1 MQFEVDKQIAMIK
14 ILIKM
19 ALIIM
24 SSYQKNFYQD
34 FFYQLI
40 KFFYQDRL
48 KIKIDNQKANLD
60 KCF

>member
-34 FFYQLI
+34 FFYQLFR
-40 KFFYQDRL
+40 FFYQDKL
-48 KIKIDNQKANLD
+48 KIKIDNEKAYLD